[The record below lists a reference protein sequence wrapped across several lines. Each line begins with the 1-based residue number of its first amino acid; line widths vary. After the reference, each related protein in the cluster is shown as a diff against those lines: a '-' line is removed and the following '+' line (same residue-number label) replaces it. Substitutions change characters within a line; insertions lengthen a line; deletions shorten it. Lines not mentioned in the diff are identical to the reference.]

1 MTRLFTDGAE
11 SGDKLRTNASS
22 SNMSATTSQKRTGN
36 YSYYLPSGTLNSSYY
51 GVDLGVNYTEFYAR
65 IAYRIEGFTAGGHL
79 FNWRNSAGTTIGS
92 LQVKSFAPLVIA
104 MYDSTTERVASA
116 NLNVLVNEWHVYEV
130 WVKINGAGVGR
141 FRVKLDGSLVC
152 DFTGVTNTA
161 GANVSK
167 FYSFVVGVSADAF
180 IDDIAINDTV
190 GAIDNSWCGD
200 GGVLAALVPIT
211 GAAEYADLIAS
222 AGDAWDCVNEIP
234 ANSTDYVY
242 ESTVDKKSTY
252 LLSDLAGLPSGAS
265 IARVWV
271 EVDALETAAD
281 GDKIAT
287 LLRSATTDAQG
298 ADQILTLAYA
308 RYLSAEYLVDP
319 AGGEDP
325 TWTEAKVNALQAGAV
340 VR

>member
-11 SGDKLRTNASS
+11 SGDMLRWSTTPGGWVSS
-22 SNMSATTSQKRTGN
+22 VKKRTGV
-36 YSYYLPSGTLNSSYY
+36 YSYQIYSASGIAYAERTIVST
-51 GVDLGVNYTEFYAR
+51 TEFYIRFAVAFDAAGVAR
-65 IAYRIEGFTAGGHL
+65 FFEWLNDASEAGSLRTKTFGAGAATIEMYD
-79 FNWRNSAGTTIGS
+79 GTTLRATSSVFSMSVTEWHIFEVHVKLAAAPNGVF
-92 LQVKSFAPLVIA
+92 QVKFDGALVLDWSGATNVQAAMNRFQLRSTQAAQATWYDDIA
-104 MYDSTTERVASA
+104 FND
-116 NLNVLVNEWHVYEV
+116 
-130 WVKINGAGVGR
+130 
-141 FRVKLDGSLVC
+141 
-152 DFTGVTNTA
+152 TA
-161 GANVSK
+161 GAV
-167 FYSFVVGVSADAF
+167 
-180 IDDIAINDTV
+180 
-190 GAIDNSWCGD
+190 DNSWCGD

-222 AGDAWDCVNEIP
+222 TGNAWDCVNEIP
-234 ANSTDYVY
+234 ANADYVY
-242 ESTVDKKSTY
+242 ESTVNKKSTY

-298 ADQILTLAYA
+298 ADQALTLAYA